1 MITLNIEYLV
11 IISLIYFLQLQRE
24 EEIEKQ
30 FFSTTISIF

>member
-1 MITLNIEYLV
+1 LNIEYLV